1 MPPAGVAVL
10 SDIFIA
16 RQPIYDRKL
25 HVYAYELLYRGGED
39 NHANVID
46 GDDAT
51 SQVLVNAL
59 MDIGLPELVEQSL
72 AFINLTERYIVE
84 GLPPSLVQDS
94 VVLEVLEDI
103 KPTEAVIKGL
113 EKLKA
118 DGHMIALDDFVCDD
132 ENLALVELADIIK
145 IDLLALP
152 GTTLAEQVKKLR
164 PMGVRLLAEK
174 VETPEEFEYCKAL
187 GFEYFQGYFFC
198 KPNIVKGAHTPSS
211 RMAIMQLMAKLQDP
225 DLEFS
230 ELQALV
236 SQDVSL
242 SYRILRYINSAH
254 FSLGK
259 KIESIQKAISFLGL
273 NTIKTWVTI
282 LAMSSIDD
290 KPYELILTALI
301 RAHMCEKLSAN
312 TSVSADNAFTVGLFS
327 ALDAFIDKPLDEIL
341 DALPL
346 SDELNHALLE
356 QRGELGGML
365 SVVLSYE
372 RGQWNDVASFHYDGS
387 DLRDAYLSSIRWASE
402 ISNSLITKK
411 QA

>member
-1 MPPAGVAVL
+1 M

-25 HVYAYELLYRGGED
+25 YVYAYELLYRGGED

-59 MDIGLPELVEQSL
+59 MEIGLPELVEQSM

-84 GLPPSLVQDS
+84 GLPASLAQDN

-103 KPTEAVIKGL
+103 QPTEAVINGL
-113 EKLKA
+113 KKLKA
-118 DGHMIALDDFVCDD
+118 EGHVIALDDFICDGGK
-132 ENLALVELADIIK
+132 LPLVELADIIK
-145 IDLLALP
+145 IDLLAVP
-152 GTTLAEQVKKLR
+152 GAALAEQVKKLR

-211 RMAIMQLMAKLQDP
+211 RMAIMQLLARLQDP
-225 DLEFS
+225 DLDFG
-230 ELQALV
+230 ELQNLV
-236 SQDVSL
+236 AQDVSL

-254 FSLGK
+254 FSLGQ
-259 KIESIQKAISFLGL
+259 KIESMQQAISLLGL
-273 NTIKTWVTI
+273 NTIKTWVAI

-290 KPYELILTALI
+290 KPYELILTALV
-301 RAHMCEKLSAN
+301 RAHMCEKISAS
-312 TSVSADNAFTVGLFS
+312 TSVSAENAFTVGLFS

-356 QRGELGGML
+356 QRGELGEML
-365 SVVLSYE
+365 SLVLSYE
-372 RGQWNDVASFHYDGS
+372 RGQWDQLSNTRFDNGA
-387 DLRDAYLSSIRWASE
+387 LRDAYLSSIRWAGQ
-402 ISNSLITKK
+402 ISDSLINKK
-411 QA
+411 AA

>member
-1 MPPAGVAVL
+1 M

-25 HVYAYELLYRGGED
+25 YVYAYELLYREGED
-39 NHANVID
+39 NHANVVD

-51 SQVLVNAL
+51 SQVLINAL

-84 GLPPSLVQDS
+84 GLPPSLAQDN

-103 KPTEAVIKGL
+103 EATDAVIEGL
-113 EKLKA
+113 KKLQRE
-118 DGHMIALDDFVCDD
+118 GYVIALDDFICDD
-132 ENLALVELADIIK
+132 SKLPLVALADIIK
-145 IDLLALP
+145 IDLLAVP
-152 GTTLAEQVKKLR
+152 GAELAEQVKKLR
-164 PMGVRLLAEK
+164 PTGVRLLAEK

-187 GFEYFQGYFFC
+187 GFDYFQGYFFC
-198 KPNIVKGAHTPSS
+198 KPNIVKGVHTPTS
-211 RMAIMQLMAKLQDP
+211 RMAIMQLLAKLQDP
-225 DLEFS
+225 DLDFG

-236 SQDVSL
+236 AQDVSL

-254 FSLGK
+254 FSLGQ
-259 KIESIQKAISFLGL
+259 KIESMQQAISLLGL
-273 NTIKTWVTI
+273 NTIKTWVAI

-301 RAHMCEKLSAN
+301 RAHMCEKLS
-312 TSVSADNAFTVGLFS
+312 TSTSISAEHAFTVGLFS

-346 SDELNHALLE
+346 TDALNYALLDK
-356 QRGELGGML
+356 RGELGEML
-365 SVVLSYE
+365 SLVLSYE
-372 RGQWNDVASFHYDGS
+372 RGEWDSVTNAQYDC
-387 DLRDAYLSSIRWASE
+387 DTLRSAYLGSIRWAGD
-402 ISNSLITKK
+402 ISDSLITKK
-411 QA
+411 